1 MENRLVGRIFLL
13 LYTFINECRN
23 CRPFETNLT
32 LSLNNPYLCHWYLNN
47 YLHTYPVIDFLSKS
61 VSMNTVTFSYL
72 FHVLYAFLKTWYSF
86 FFSVSVT
93 ILVDI
98 LLAVPLTLRTIT
110 LFKWTDENG
119 QPKSH
124 RILDEISSR
133 WIEAGDLL
141 GLSPARL
148 KGIEVYQLKEARSCC
163 RDVLQ
168 DRIQDN
174 QGPYSVSWV
183 GLICLLTDMKL
194 TILAKDLQC
203 ALRTQL

>member
-1 MENRLVGRIFLL
+1 M
-13 LYTFINECRN
+13 
-23 CRPFETNLT
+23 
-32 LSLNNPYLCHWYLNN
+32 H
-47 YLHTYPVIDFLSKS
+47 
-61 VSMNTVTFSYL
+61 
-72 FHVLYAFLKTWYSF
+72 FLKLGIFCIS
-86 FFSVSVT
+86 T

-119 QPKSH
+119 QPKSL

-133 WIEAGDLL
+133 WTEAGDLL

-148 KGIEVYQLKEARSCC
+148 KGIEVYQLKEAW
-163 RDVLQ
+163 
-168 DRIQDN
+168 IQDN
-174 QGPYSVSWV
+174 QGPYPVSWV

>member
-1 MENRLVGRIFLL
+1 
-13 LYTFINECRN
+13 
-23 CRPFETNLT
+23 
-32 LSLNNPYLCHWYLNN
+32 
-47 YLHTYPVIDFLSKS
+47 
-61 VSMNTVTFSYL
+61 MNTVTFSYL
-72 FHVLYAFLKTWYSF
+72 FHVLYAFLKTWYS

-119 QPKSH
+119 QPKSL

-133 WIEAGDLL
+133 WTEAGDLL

-168 DRIQDN
+168 DWIQDS
-174 QGPYSVSWV
+174 QGSYPVSWV